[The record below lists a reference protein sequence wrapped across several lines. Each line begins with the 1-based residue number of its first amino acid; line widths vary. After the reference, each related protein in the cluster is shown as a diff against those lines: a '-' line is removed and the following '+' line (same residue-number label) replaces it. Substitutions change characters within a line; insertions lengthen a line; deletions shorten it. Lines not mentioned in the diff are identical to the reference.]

1 MVDIPVIERKHMR
14 KQILVGIDFGTDSV
28 RTLFCDAQSGITI
41 SCGVSEYPRWKSKLY
56 CKSGNNQYRQH
67 ALDYVEGLTNSFCK
81 ALGEAYPEAGNDIIG
96 IAVDTTGSTP
106 CPVDKN
112 GTPLCLLSEFEE
124 NPNAMF
130 HLWKDH
136 TAVEEAKEINTI
148 FRSGK
153 IDYTKYQGVYSSEW
167 FWAKILH
174 TVRNAPE
181 IREHAYSWI
190 EHSDW
195 VVGLLAGS
203 TSADKFFRGSCSSG
217 HKALWNSEFG
227 GLPSRDVL
235 ISLDP
240 YLGLIYDSY
249 PMRTIPAGTCIGSIS
264 PYWAN
269 KLHINAEAKIGM
281 GSFDAHAGGVG
292 AGIEKKTM
300 VKVVGTSTVDLVIE
314 DSEVLLGKDLREVC
328 GQAEDSIVPGF
339 MGLEMG
345 QPSFGD
351 SYLWVRDLSLWS
363 LKEINFPSE
372 ILTEKNRKI
381 LQSFLEKNIIKD
393 LEAKAEKHIYDT
405 EIAVDWFNG
414 RRYPSLNEDVKSVF
428 AHVSLG
434 TDLPALFCA
443 VVKGTIFGSRRIFE
457 SLINNGI
464 VIEKVIAVGGIAEKS
479 SFVMQMLADVMKIP
493 IYICRD
499 KQVCAKG
506 SVIYA
511 GVAAG
516 LFTSIPE
523 AQGKYCQ
530 FDDTPYLPDETRS
543 AFYDRQYLE
552 YLEMGELGESLSGK
566 F

>member
-1 MVDIPVIERKHMR
+1 MYNK
-14 KQILVGIDFGTDSV
+14 ILVGIDFGTDSV
-28 RTLFCDAQSGITI
+28 RTLFCDAQSGEEI
-41 SCGVSEYPRWKSKLY
+41 SCGISEYTRWKSKLF
-56 CKSGNNQYRQH
+56 CKPLINQYRQH
-67 ALDYVEGLTNSFCK
+67 ARDYIEGLISSFNK
-81 ALGEAYPEAGNDIIG
+81 AMEGAYPEAGGDIIG

-106 CPVDKN
+106 CPVDIT
-112 GTPLCLLSEFEE
+112 GTPLCLLSKFEE

-136 TAVEEAKEINTI
+136 TAVEEAKEINTV
-148 FRSGK
+148 FSSGK
-153 IDYTKYQGVYSSEW
+153 TDYTKYQGVYSSEW

-174 TVRNAPE
+174 TIRKAPDL
-181 IREHAYSWI
+181 REQAYSWM

-195 VVGLLAGS
+195 IVGLLAGCV
-203 TSADKFFRGSCSSG
+203 SADNFLRGSCSSG

-240 YLGLIYDSY
+240 YLGLIYDRY
-249 PMRTIPAGTCIGSIS
+249 PMHTVPAGTNTGLIS
-264 PYWAN
+264 SYWAD
-269 KLHINAEAKIGM
+269 KLHINPEARIGM

-292 AGIEKKTM
+292 AGIAKKTM
-300 VKVVGTSTVDLVIE
+300 VKVLGTSTVDLVIE
-314 DSEVLLGKDLREVC
+314 DPEVLQGKNLREIC

-351 SYLWVRDLSLWS
+351 SYLWVRDISLWS
-363 LKEINFPSE
+363 LKNMHVPSE
-372 ILTEKNRKI
+372 ILSGRDQEI
-381 LQSFLEKNIIKD
+381 LQNFLEQNLIKD
-393 LEAKAEKHIYDT
+393 LEKQAEKHIYDS
-405 EIAVDWFNG
+405 ELAVDWFNG

-428 AHVSLG
+428 AQVSLS

-443 VVKGTIFGSRRIFE
+443 VVKGTVFGSKRIFE

-464 VIEKVIAVGGIAEKS
+464 EIEKVISVGGIAEKS
-479 SFVMQMLADVMKIP
+479 PFIMQMLADVMKVP

-523 AQGKYCQ
+523 AQAEYCQ
-530 FDDTPYLPDETRS
+530 FDDSPYLPDETRS
-543 AFYDRQYLE
+543 NFYDRQYQE
-552 YLEMGELGESLSGK
+552 YLEMGELGESLVGK
-566 F
+566 L